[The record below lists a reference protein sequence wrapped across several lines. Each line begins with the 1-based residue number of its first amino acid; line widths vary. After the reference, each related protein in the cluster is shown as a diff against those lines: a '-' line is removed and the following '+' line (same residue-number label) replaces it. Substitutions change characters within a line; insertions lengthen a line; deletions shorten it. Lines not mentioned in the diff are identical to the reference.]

1 MPEKIKIDTWIRQMA
16 VNDDQRALRYL
27 FEHFYPK
34 LANFARYVLESNSAA
49 DEVISNVFIGLWN
62 NRARLE
68 KIENFNAYIFRSVKN
83 KCLSYLRDIQRLNE
97 DRLIAGDS
105 MLTKTVNNPE
115 SKLINLELR
124 KEILMA
130 LDELPPRCR
139 LIFEL
144 VKQDGFKYKEVAELL
159 EISSKTVEN
168 QMGKAMTSLRS
179 KLKRHYYSDKTRN
192 LNSSDGIA

>member
-1 MPEKIKIDTWIRQMA
+1 
-16 VNDDQRALRYL
+16 
-27 FEHFYPK
+27 
-34 LANFARYVLESNSAA
+34 
-49 DEVISNVFIGLWN
+49 
-62 NRARLE
+62 
-68 KIENFNAYIFRSVKN
+68 
-83 KCLSYLRDIQRLNE
+83 
-97 DRLIAGDS
+97 

-168 QMGKAMTSLRS
+168 QMGKAMSSLRS
-179 KLKRHYYSDKTRN
+179 KLKHHHFSGKTRN
-192 LNSSDGIA
+192 LKSSDGLA

>member
-68 KIENFNAYIFRSVKN
+68 
-83 KCLSYLRDIQRLNE
+83 RL
-97 DRLIAGDS
+97 
-105 MLTKTVNNPE
+105 K
-115 SKLINLELR
+115 
-124 KEILMA
+124 ILMHTFFV
-130 LDELPPRCR
+130 R
-139 LIFEL
+139 L
-144 VKQDGFKYKEVAELL
+144 K
-159 EISSKTVEN
+159 ISASV
-168 QMGKAMTSLRS
+168 
-179 KLKRHYYSDKTRN
+179 
-192 LNSSDGIA
+192 I